1 MASGLAVPALVS
13 CEEEPTAGEQ
23 VEVAVEALCR
33 WHFECACDNA
43 TTDTYATREDCQAE
57 LGEAILEEVRNKGQ
71 IELDSG
77 CLAELAQGF
86 DDLGCAVEA
95 EVSGS
100 SPLGAAQGLIHR
112 CGMFRGEGADG
123 DACTPLTGGLG
134 DDCGPD
140 LYCSSVSSTCVLV
153 GSASEGKA
161 CETDDECASGL
172 FCFDVPEESEEG
184 AEEPPEPDD
193 TTVCAA
199 LPSAGEP
206 CAAGR
211 SLCAAEATCSTTDL
225 CVALPTAGM
234 SCATN
239 PSAGGLVCAPGNACN
254 NGVCEAGSVEGAG
267 CGLSCALGSACEG
280 GFCRAAPA
288 AGCAFEL

>member
-1 MASGLAVPALVS
+1 MAAGFAAPALVS

-23 VEVAVEALCR
+23 VGVAVEAMCR
-33 WHFECACDNA
+33 WHFECACDNS
-43 TTDTYATREDCQAE
+43 TTDTYASREDCEAE
-57 LGEAILEEVRNKGQ
+57 LGEAILEEVSNKGQ
-71 IELDSG
+71 IEFDGG
-77 CLAELAQGF
+77 CLADLARGF
-86 DDLGCAVEA
+86 DELGCAVEA

-100 SPLGAAQGLIHR
+100 SPLLAAAGLVNR
-112 CGMFRGEGADG
+112 CGMFRGEGAEG
-123 DACTPLTGGLG
+123 DACTPLEGGLG

-140 LYCSSVSSTCVLV
+140 LHCSVESSSCVEV
-153 GSASEGKA
+153 GSGSEGED
-161 CETDDECASGL
+161 CESDDECAPGL
-172 FCFDVPEESEEG
+172 ACIDVPEEPAEEG
-184 AEEPPEPDD
+184 EEAPEPDD
-193 TTVCAA
+193 STVCAA

-211 SLCAAEATCSTTDL
+211 SLCASEAACSTTDM

-234 SCATN
+234 SCSTN
-239 PSAGGLVCAPGNACN
+239 PSASGLVCAPGNACN

-288 AGCAFEL
+288 AACAFEL